1 MITKPPIS
9 YVSRRLLLFCNS
21 KIFTNLR
28 FQLYYLP
35 FVYSFNSSVNFS
47 VSKPLFLLSLANSF
61 NFSRSSS
68 SLESLLDPELFC
80 ADLKYTSIKMY
91 LLIDYISICKRHLA
105 YLDLMTR
112 ACGGSGWTTELARS
126 PWTNQSGGSC
136 HVTALHQS
144 QLTCTGLG
152 SAAAS
157 LAGSRRRYWEPGTK
171 MSRNR
176 SLESSRRV
184 SSRTKASTEKWRC

>member
-1 MITKPPIS
+1 MI
-9 YVSRRLLLFCNS
+9 VGALLLFCNS

-136 HVTALHQS
+136 HVTLSTNHSSPGRGWARPRRPWRGRGGG
-144 QLTCTGLG
+144 TGSRARRCPG
-152 SAAAS
+152 TGRSSPA
-157 LAGSRRRYWEPGTK
+157 AGSPPARRHPLKYKVVNEIF
-171 MSRNR
+171 
-176 SLESSRRV
+176 
-184 SSRTKASTEKWRC
+184 

>member
-1 MITKPPIS
+1 MLTKPPIS
-9 YVSRRLLLFCNS
+9 YDSRRLLLFCNS

-136 HVTALHQS
+136 HVTRSPPITAHLHGA
-144 QLTCTGLG
+144 GLG
-152 SAAAS
+152 R
-157 LAGSRRRYWEPGTK
+157 GVPGG
-171 MSRNR
+171 
-176 SLESSRRV
+176 V
-184 SSRTKASTEKWRC
+184 